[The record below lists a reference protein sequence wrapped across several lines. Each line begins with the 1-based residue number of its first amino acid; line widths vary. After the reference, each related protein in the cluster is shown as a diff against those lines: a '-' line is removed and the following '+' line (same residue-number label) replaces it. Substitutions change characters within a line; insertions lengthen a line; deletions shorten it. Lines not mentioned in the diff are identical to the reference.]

1 MNNLV
6 NILFHV
12 YVRKHVFDKFL
23 QIELL
28 EQRWV
33 HFYEYCQV
41 THDTP
46 ISSRTG
52 LFPHT
57 LTHKT
62 ASRVYYQN
70 L

>member
-46 ISSRTG
+46 ISS
-52 LFPHT
+52 
-57 LTHKT
+57 
-62 ASRVYYQN
+62 
-70 L
+70 